1 MKITSL
7 AEYKGDT
14 WEIVL
19 DSGKK
24 IFVNELVVSDYRL
37 FEGKEISSADLSAI
51 TSADL
56 VRKAKKRALYLLGE
70 RAYCRG
76 ELFSKLEK
84 TYNAEIAEEAV
95 SYVEEL
101 GYIDDEDYAEKLA
114 EYLIK
119 VKKHGVY
126 RAKQEML
133 HKGLPRELCENA
145 LAEYTEEEL
154 DEELTELIGKKY
166 IDKIADF
173 DGRRRTVAALVR
185 RGYDFTS
192 VKRCIAK
199 CLDNFDDE
207 EFYEN
212 E

>member
-7 AEYKGDT
+7 SEYKGDT

-19 DSGKK
+19 ESGKK
-24 IFVNELVVSDYRL
+24 IFVNELVVSDCRL
-37 FEGKEISSADLSAI
+37 FKGKEISPEDLSAI

-76 ELFSKLEK
+76 ELFSKLAK
-84 TYNAEIAEEAV
+84 TYNEEIAEEAV

-101 GYIDDEDYAEKLA
+101 GYIDDEDYAVKLA

-133 HKGLPRELCENA
+133 HKGLSRELCENA
-145 LAEYTEEEL
+145 LAEFSEEEL

-166 IDKIADF
+166 IDKITDL
-173 DGRRRTVAALVR
+173 DGRRKTVAALVR
-185 RGYDFTS
+185 RGYS
-192 VKRCIAK
+192 YSAVKRCIAA
-199 CLDNFDDE
+199 CLEDFDDE

>member
-19 DSGKK
+19 DNGKK

-37 FEGKEISSADLSAI
+37 CEDKEISPADLSAI

-56 VRKAKKRALYLLGE
+56 LRKAKKRALYLLGE
-70 RAYCRG
+70 REYCRG
-76 ELFSKLEK
+76 ELYSKLLK
-84 TYNAEIAEEAV
+84 TYGAEIAEEAV

-101 GYIDDEDYAEKLA
+101 GYINDGDYAAKLA

-119 VKKHGVY
+119 SKKHGVY

-133 HKGLPRELCENA
+133 QKGLSRELCENA

-154 DEELTELIGKKY
+154 DEELIELIRKKY

-173 DGRRRTVAALVR
+173 DGRRRTAAALVR
-185 RGYDFTS
+185 RGYGFSS
-192 VKRCIAK
+192 VKRCIAN
-199 CLDNFDDE
+199 CLENFDDE

>member
-7 AEYKGDT
+7 SEYKGDT

-19 DSGKK
+19 ESGKK

-76 ELFSKLEK
+76 ELYSKLEK

-101 GYIDDEDYAEKLA
+101 GYIDDEDYAGKLA

-119 VKKHGVY
+119 HKKHGVY

-145 LAEYTEEEL
+145 LAEFSEEEL
-154 DEELTELIGKKY
+154 DEELTEIIGKKY

-199 CLDNFDDE
+199 CLEDFDDE

>member
-7 AEYKGDT
+7 SEYKGDT

-19 DSGKK
+19 DSGQK
-24 IFVNELVVSDYRL
+24 IFVNELVVSDCRL
-37 FEGKEISSADLSAI
+37 FEGKEISPEDLSAI

-56 VRKAKKRALYLLGE
+56 VRKAKKRALYLLGG
-70 RAYCRG
+70 RAYCRA
-76 ELFSKLEK
+76 ELYSKLEK

-101 GYIDDEDYAEKLA
+101 GYIDDEDYAAKYA

-126 RAKQEML
+126 KAKQEML
-133 HKGLPRELCENA
+133 HKGIPRELCENA
-145 LAEYTEEEL
+145 LAEYSEEEL

-199 CLDNFDDE
+199 CLEDFDDE

>member
-14 WEIVL
+14 WEIFL
-19 DSGKK
+19 DNGKK
-24 IFVNELVVSDYRL
+24 IFVNELVVSDCRL
-37 FEGKEISSADLSAI
+37 FEGKEISAADLSAI

>member
-1 MKITSL
+1 MKIISL
-7 AEYKGDT
+7 SEYKDET
-14 WEIVL
+14 WAIVL
-19 DSGKK
+19 DDNRK
-24 IFVNELVVSDYRL
+24 IFVNEFIVSDFRL
-37 FEGKEISSADLSAI
+37 FEGKEIDNSLLSAI
-51 TSADL
+51 MSADI

-76 ELFSKLEK
+76 ELFSKLAK
-84 TYNAEIAEEAV
+84 TYNPEIAEKAV

-101 GYIDDEDYAEKLA
+101 GYIDDEDYAQKLA

-119 VKKHGVY
+119 NKKHGIY

-133 HKGLPRELCENA
+133 HKGLSRELCENA

-166 IDKIADF
+166 INKIRDV
-173 DGRRRTVAALVR
+173 DGRRKTVAALVR
-185 RGYDFTS
+185 RGYDFAS
-192 VKRCIAK
+192 VKRCIAA
-199 CLDNFDDE
+199 LLQDFDDE
-207 EFYEN
+207 EFYED

>member
-76 ELFSKLEK
+76 ELYSKLEK

-101 GYIDDEDYAEKLA
+101 GYIDDEDYAGKLA

-133 HKGLPRELCENA
+133 HKGLSRELCENA
-145 LAEYTEEEL
+145 LAEFSEEEL

-199 CLDNFDDE
+199 CLENFDDE

>member
-7 AEYKGDT
+7 SEYKGDT

-19 DSGKK
+19 ESGKK
-24 IFVNELVVSDYRL
+24 IFVNELVVSDCRL
-37 FEGKEISSADLSAI
+37 FEGKEISPEDLSAI

-76 ELFSKLEK
+76 ELFSKLAK
-84 TYNAEIAEEAV
+84 TYNAQIAEEAV

-101 GYIDDEDYAEKLA
+101 GYIDDEDYAGKLA

-133 HKGLPRELCENA
+133 HKGLSRELCENA
-145 LAEYTEEEL
+145 LAEYSEEEL

-166 IDKIADF
+166 IDKITDF
-173 DGRRRTVAALVR
+173 DGRRKTVAALVR
-185 RGYDFTS
+185 RGYS
-192 VKRCIAK
+192 YSAVKRCIAA
-199 CLDNFDDE
+199 CLEDFDDE

>member
-24 IFVNELVVSDYRL
+24 IFVNELVVSDCRL

-84 TYNAEIAEEAV
+84 TYNSEIAEEAV

-101 GYIDDEDYAEKLA
+101 GYINDEDYAAKLA

-119 VKKHGVY
+119 HKKHGVY

-199 CLDNFDDE
+199 CLEDFDDE

>member
-7 AEYKGDT
+7 SEYKGDT
-14 WEIVL
+14 REIVL
-19 DSGKK
+19 DSGQK
-24 IFVNELVVSDYRL
+24 IFINELVVSDCRL
-37 FEGKEISSADLSAI
+37 FEGKEISPEDLSAI

-70 RAYCRG
+70 RAYCRA
-76 ELFSKLEK
+76 ELYAKLEK

-101 GYIDDEDYAEKLA
+101 GYIDDEDYAAKYA

-126 RAKQEML
+126 KAKQEML
-133 HKGLPRELCENA
+133 HKGIPRELCENA
-145 LAEYTEEEL
+145 LAEYSEEEL

-199 CLDNFDDE
+199 CLEDFDDE